1 MEEKYRIYKDIL
13 SKDLQT
19 NYVFFGVFLTL
30 MIIGTVI
37 FAFWGKST
45 VQEYKKQTI
54 KKNRKKNSTKKQ
66 KTKFILNLLVFI
78 LFCLTIIIGIPQQI
92 IQISNF
98 RSDIKNESFV
108 IYDSEFII
116 YSQTHWPR
124 RGPTYTEYIIRIDY
138 ETHTI
143 NLEIPIAMK
152 NEHSLSEGEY
162 SDMVIVYGEKSKK
175 IVDIYKQ

>member
-19 NYVFFGVFLTL
+19 NYVFLGVFFTL

-37 FAFWGKST
+37 FAFWGKSI

-78 LFCLTIIIGIPQQI
+78 LFCLTIIVGIPQQI

-108 IYDSEFII
+108 IYDGEFII

-124 RGPTYTEYIIRIDY
+124 
-138 ETHTI
+138 
-143 NLEIPIAMK
+143 
-152 NEHSLSEGEY
+152 S
-162 SDMVIVYGEKSKK
+162 
-175 IVDIYKQ
+175 DIYRIYYTY

>member
-19 NYVFFGVFLTL
+19 NYVFLVVFFTL

-37 FAFWGKST
+37 FAFWGKSL

-66 KTKFILNLLVFI
+66 KNKFILNLIVFI
-78 LFCLTIIIGIPQQI
+78 LFCLTIIVGIPQQI
-92 IQISNF
+92 IQISNL

-108 IYDSEFII
+108 IYDILLVTFCNLFHKEVRYDYPNVQWLVFFLDF
-116 YSQTHWPR
+116 
-124 RGPTYTEYIIRIDY
+124 GPGCGNGWSVFCITEGK
-138 ETHTI
+138 
-143 NLEIPIAMK
+143 P
-152 NEHSLSEGEY
+152 
-162 SDMVIVYGEKSKK
+162 
-175 IVDIYKQ
+175 